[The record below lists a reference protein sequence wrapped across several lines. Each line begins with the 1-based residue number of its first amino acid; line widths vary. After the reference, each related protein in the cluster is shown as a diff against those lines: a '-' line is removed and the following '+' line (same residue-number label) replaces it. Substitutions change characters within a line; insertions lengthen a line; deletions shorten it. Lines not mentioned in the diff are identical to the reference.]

1 MTDTN
6 NDISSEFHDLII
18 IGAGPA
24 GLSAG
29 LYAARDKQDVVLI
42 EKLSPGG
49 QVLST
54 DWVENYPG
62 FPEGVSGFELMD
74 AIRKQAERFD
84 LKILSHEVQ
93 GVDFK
98 KQVKHLS
105 LASGSMDARSVIV
118 TTGAQ
123 PRKLGIEGEELLT
136 GKGVSY
142 CGTCDGPFYR
152 DAEVAV
158 IGGGDTAVQEAI
170 FLTRFASRVYVIHRR
185 DELRATKIIQE
196 RAFAN
201 EKIEFVLDT
210 IPLSIEGQ
218 TGVENLR
225 LRNVKTS
232 EESTLNIEGVFVL
245 VGTRPVTEFLKDA
258 VDLDGQGFIKVNR
271 RQETNV
277 PGVFAAG
284 DVTSETPRQI
294 ATAVG
299 EGVTAVLDAEE
310 YLDEHTAS
318 Q

>member
-1 MTDTN
+1 MADIN
-6 NDISSEFHDLII
+6 NDMSPEFHDLII

-24 GLSAG
+24 GLAAG

-42 EKLSPGG
+42 EKFSPGG
-49 QVLST
+49 QVLTT
-54 DWVENYPG
+54 DLVENYPG
-62 FPEGVSGFELMD
+62 FPEGVSGFDLMD
-74 AIRKQAERFD
+74 SIRKQAERFG

-98 KQVKHLS
+98 GRVKHLS
-105 LASGSMDARSVIV
+105 LASGSMEARSVIV
-118 TTGAQ
+118 ATGAQ

-152 DAEVAV
+152 DADVAV
-158 IGGGDTAVQEAI
+158 IGGGDTAVQEAV

-185 DELRATKIIQE
+185 DELRATKIVQE

-201 EKIEFVLDT
+201 EKIEFVWDT

-218 TGVENLR
+218 TGVERLR
-225 LRNVKTS
+225 LRNVKTN

-245 VGTRPVTEFLKDA
+245 VGTRPVTEFLEDA
-258 VDLDGQGFIKVNR
+258 VDLDDQGFIKVNR

-310 YLDEHTAS
+310 YLEDQA
-318 Q
+318 